1 MVSAYGDM
9 GNIRSAMNNGAFDFA
24 TKPIDLD
31 DLSITI
37 EKAIEQINMPWMQ
50 LSDLKGFNCVA
61 APIYEIDAIPDNL
74 LNDPQG
80 KIIDRGLR
88 GKELQRRLQEIFG
101 E

>member
-1 MVSAYGDM
+1 
-9 GNIRSAMNNGAFDFA
+9 
-24 TKPIDLD
+24 
-31 DLSITI
+31 
-37 EKAIEQINMPWMQ
+37 MQ

-74 LNDPQG
+74 LIDPQG